1 MRPLRVGFVGAGF
14 IAGRHARVL
23 RRLDGVDVVAVA
35 DPDRRR
41 AEELAAIT
49 GAAVYP
55 DHRMMLQQAR
65 LNAAWICVPPFAHG
79 QPELDA
85 LAAGVPFFVEKPLA
99 LDCGVAEDV
108 AAAVEASGLPTAAG
122 YHWRYL
128 DTVELALERLA
139 AVPCHL
145 VVGSW
150 LDRTPGS
157 PWWAHEDRSGGQLIE
172 QVTHVFDLARLLVGE
187 VVQVRAEGGC
197 SGRRGEFVDVSMAT
211 LRFEGGAIGSVT
223 STCLLRR
230 SYRIGLELFC
240 DGLVVAVTEHELIID
255 DGVERRIRRATTDPF
270 LAEDRDFLAA
280 VRGDP
285 ERIRV
290 PYREALVTHRLAT
303 AAARAAR
310 DGTTVEL
317 VP

>member
-1 MRPLRVGFVGAGF
+1 
-14 IAGRHARVL
+14 
-23 RRLDGVDVVAVA
+23 
-35 DPDRRR
+35 
-41 AEELAAIT
+41 
-49 GAAVYP
+49 
-55 DHRMMLQQAR
+55 MLQQAR
-65 LNAAWICVPPFAHG
+65 LDAVWICVPPFAHG

-85 LAAGVPFFVEKPLA
+85 LDAGVPFFVEKPLA
-99 LDCGVAEDV
+99 LDRGVAEDV
-108 AAAVEASGLPTAAG
+108 AAAVESSGLPTATG

-139 AVPCHL
+139 AAPCHL

-150 LDRTPGS
+150 FDRTPGN

-187 VVQVRAEGGC
+187 VVQIRAEGKC
-197 SGRRGEFVDVSMAT
+197 SGCRGAFVDVSMAT
-211 LRFEGGAIGSVT
+211 LRFAGGAIGSVT
-223 STCLLRR
+223 STCLLR
-230 SYRIGLELFC
+230 SNYRIGLELFC
-240 DGLVVAVTEHELIID
+240 DGLVIAVTEHELIID
-255 DGVERRIRRATTDPF
+255 DGVERCTRRATTDPF